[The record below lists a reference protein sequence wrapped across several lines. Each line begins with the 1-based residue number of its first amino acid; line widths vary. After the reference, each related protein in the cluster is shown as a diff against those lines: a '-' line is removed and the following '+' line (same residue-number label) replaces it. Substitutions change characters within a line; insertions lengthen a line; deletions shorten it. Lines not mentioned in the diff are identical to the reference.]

1 MTLPQLPN
9 APQDVATRYLCAA
22 SYLDPEFRGHVI
34 DMLSRDSLHAVCP
47 SFGVDSVALLR
58 HAVAARRLTYRR
70 DRLLAGIWIVAG
82 AALWA
87 ESSMN
92 ASRAAATGDVLATL
106 AILAV
111 AAWLISFTHLYEL
124 RRRAIALRLPQTNPR
139 AAAAPTDAVIEA
151 RLNELATSNLI
162 VYDVAQGD
170 PFVGSGHLMDNW
182 LLKPVNLTLAA
193 TDSSGR
199 KKQLVQFSPAELH
212 QFLAKRVPAVGFD
225 NLVARNRLYIRG
237 DAVRSLR
244 DILPDRMGRPE
255 VRAPSDLVKSGANH
269 HRDYARTYLC
279 FERVSNGGQIV
290 VSMFVRARLNNNR
303 LTLESLTYVLPPV
316 KRSLAGLVS
325 ELPTNQAF
333 AALAAAAASFRAFPG
348 LLLRAPLS
356 LFGDPHVRARL
367 RYEASAKREISA
379 GVPFDYGAAVSI
391 REAWADYETRDRFKR
406 NDVIDDYQRL
416 RHQLWDCTEE
426 FLEQHGVD
434 TTSFKKEIQVITQQ
448 QVTNYSFA
456 SVNGTG
462 NYFGGHGLI
471 NINAGQTQGQPQTP
485 APTS

>member
-193 TDSSGR
+193 TDPSGR
-199 KKQLVQFSPAELH
+199 KKQLIQFSPAELH

-255 VRAPSDLVKSGANH
+255 VRAPSDL
-269 HRDYARTYLC
+269 
-279 FERVSNGGQIV
+279 
-290 VSMFVRARLNNNR
+290 
-303 LTLESLTYVLPPV
+303 
-316 KRSLAGLVS
+316 
-325 ELPTNQAF
+325 
-333 AALAAAAASFRAFPG
+333 
-348 LLLRAPLS
+348 
-356 LFGDPHVRARL
+356 
-367 RYEASAKREISA
+367 EA
-379 GVPFDYGAAVSI
+379 
-391 REAWADYETRDRFKR
+391 
-406 NDVIDDYQRL
+406 
-416 RHQLWDCTEE
+416 
-426 FLEQHGVD
+426 
-434 TTSFKKEIQVITQQ
+434 
-448 QVTNYSFA
+448 YS
-456 SVNGTG
+456 
-462 NYFGGHGLI
+462 
-471 NINAGQTQGQPQTP
+471 
-485 APTS
+485 